1 MGKRRKGGRQT
12 YTACITTEY
21 TSPHASCHPSPPD
34 CLIWGQWRCTHTHKH
49 THLQRHRRLAASCY
63 PSWLSKLKRN
73 HTLAPQTPAHMK
85 KVTLTGSTPVNKGF
99 SYLRD
104 IPQKSKV
111 LTCTPTQREPYVC
124 HVRTLSVRHTCAHTP
139 WPLQQNSQT
148 LKYWLDSLFWGLSG
162 NIKCKPSSLV
172 LHFWHAV

>member
-1 MGKRRKGGRQT
+1 MGKRRKGGATDLYSMHNNRVHLST
-12 YTACITTEY
+12 CIM
-21 TSPHASCHPSPPD
+21 PSIAPWLSHLRPMEVH
-34 CLIWGQWRCTHTHKH
+34 THTHKH

-73 HTLAPQTPAHMK
+73 HTLAPQTPTHMK

-124 HVRTLSVRHTCAHTP
+124 DVHTLSVRHTCAHTP

-162 NIKCKPSSLV
+162 NKV
-172 LHFWHAV
+172 